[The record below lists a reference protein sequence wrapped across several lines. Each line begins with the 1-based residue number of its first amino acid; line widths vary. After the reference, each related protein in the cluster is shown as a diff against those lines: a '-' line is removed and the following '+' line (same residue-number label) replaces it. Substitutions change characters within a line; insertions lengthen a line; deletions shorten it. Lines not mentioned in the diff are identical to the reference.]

1 MLIFLVFLVCFFK
14 DFKVLFKKNF
24 YLEVKDALSSQD
36 LLFTYL
42 GTMTMFVYVLTY
54 FKLDGN
60 LQFMVYGFLVL
71 SLLLI
76 LLWKHQFNQ
85 RFNAC
90 FDLAQFMIHLSSYFK
105 EEEKILSALEKAK
118 IYSKKPM
125 LNDLEIVLQSLNS
138 YNDKVSSFKSL
149 SNHYLL
155 TSMVSMMAY
164 HESHGDQG
172 IVQGLNNLEDD
183 IMDWSDDLRSF
194 KEKIESFIFQI
205 VMVCLLSL
213 LVGVM
218 CQNMLVQT
226 IDIQHS
232 PIYQKSVFTFML
244 VILSILLKSH
254 KILCLDPVF
263 EEEKL

>member
-1 MLIFLVFLVCFFK
+1 MIIFLVFMAFFFK
-14 DFKVLFKKNF
+14 DFKVLFKKDF

-42 GTMTMFVYVLTY
+42 GTVAIFIYVLTY
-54 FKLDGN
+54 FKLDPN
-60 LQFMVYGFLVL
+60 LQFMVYGFLFL
-71 SLLLI
+71 TLLLI
-76 LLWKHQFNQ
+76 LLWKHEFNQ

-118 IYSKKPM
+118 IYSKGQM
-125 LNDLEIVLQSLNS
+125 VHDLEIVLHSLNS
-138 YNDKVSSFKSL
+138 YNDKVISFKSL

-164 HESHGDQG
+164 HESHGDQE

-194 KEKIESFIFQI
+194 KEKIEAFTFQI
-205 VMVCLLSL
+205 VVVCFLSL

-218 CQNMLVQT
+218 CQNMLMQT

-232 PIYQKSVFTFML
+232 LIYQKSVFTFML
-244 VILSILLKSH
+244 AILSILLKSH
-254 KILCLDPVF
+254 KILGLDPVF